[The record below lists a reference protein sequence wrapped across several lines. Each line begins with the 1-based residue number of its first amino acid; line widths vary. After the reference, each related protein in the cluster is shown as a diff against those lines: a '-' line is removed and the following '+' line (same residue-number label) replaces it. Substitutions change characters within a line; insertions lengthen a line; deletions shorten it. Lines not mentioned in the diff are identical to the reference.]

1 MFWLVSFS
9 TLLFEMPLT
18 RCVFTGL
25 GEQVD
30 AGDHE
35 RPSRSRRRTSRR
47 STSGTSSW
55 LLILLVGSI
64 GRLPGMKWSRSCKL
78 FYTFDSLLKNIE
90 VTCNFTCL
98 MIFIVSQTKLIE
110 WGWALKRK
118 VTNTGYTERALM
130 ISQLHHYFQASQT
143 LLLCPF
149 RAMSILWGFVVP

>member
-1 MFWLVSFS
+1 MLKFSLKDRVLVKKVSKRCICRSNNLSALRSCMFWLVSFS

-55 LLILLVGSI
+55 LLILLVGSFVQ
-64 GRLPGMKWSRSCKL
+64 LSGMKLSSSCKR
-78 FYTFDSLLKNIE
+78 FFTFDSLLKNIE

-110 WGWALKRK
+110 
-118 VTNTGYTERALM
+118 
-130 ISQLHHYFQASQT
+130 
-143 LLLCPF
+143 
-149 RAMSILWGFVVP
+149 